1 MKTLDVVI
9 QLGVS
14 ATQAQ
19 ALVKLRESNLCMSS
33 IALICGVSTAAI
45 TGMVD
50 RLSKKGLVKRVHST
64 SDRRFISVELTE
76 KGREYADKIGG
87 DA

>member
-9 QLGVS
+9 SLGVS

-19 ALVKLRESNLCMSS
+19 ALVNLREANLSMTSLS
-33 IALICGVSTAAI
+33 LICGVSTAAI

-50 RLSKKGLVKRVHST
+50 RLVKKGLVQRVHGKY
-64 SDRRFISVELTE
+64 DRRIITVELTD

-87 DA
+87 DP

>member
-9 QLGVS
+9 SLGIT

-19 ALVKLRESNLCMSS
+19 ALVNLREANLSMTS
-33 IALICGVSTAAI
+33 ISLICGVSTAAV

-50 RLSKKGLVKRVHST
+50 RLVKKGLVQRVDSKF
-64 SDRRFISVELTE
+64 DRRIITVELTD